1 MKYCWSEQVGMS
13 VGAGQI
19 QHGYTCFDFV
29 ADRPVGRGVVF
40 VRANARWRKRKRRTS
55 VLVCG
60 LGNNHGHSRTALTN
74 VRVDSGLAERKRGAS
89 ALVSGLFKRHKA
101 CVIEFCCARAADI
114 GSGLIKRKAL
124 GAGDAGHVWPA
135 TGRPA
140 TGRHATGRLATGPGS
155 ASNRGEHEEQAVCAG
170 FKIAARRFVLGREAV
185 CEKHDERQALVK
197 GCAGNLLL
205 AWADAWRNEHRA
217 ALGGI
222 KEARLFGGEC
232 IGGDAS
238 RALNLEPVRAVEQE
252 WVAVG
257 GESVAHEGKL
267 IYACEIVGVG
277 EAHRQ
282 PARVVADVAK
292 ESFQL
297 PLVGE
302 YPVVIA
308 WGEEGRCAPCMA
320 HNRTG
325 LRTGL
330 VWWSAIHGAIH
341 GAIRLCAAH
350 LEAAHHLAQMTGHA
364 AAHEKQPV
372 KVIWHYGAFQKL
384 HFGVEE
390 RDLPPAFGDG
400 FAKRRG
406 GDPFANELAEQRATP
421 RHFERDHVDAAL
433 EVVVAEASALH
444 GMTIRDFHLPNIIPN
459 CQIAGK
465 EAA

>member
-1 MKYCWSEQVGMS
+1 MVINRRHTRTG
-13 VGAGQI
+13 
-19 QHGYTCFDFV
+19 F
-29 ADRPVGRGVVF
+29 
-40 VRANARWRKRKRRTS
+40 ANARHNSEWRKRKRRAS

-60 LGNNHGHSRTALTN
+60 LEIYHGR
-74 VRVDSGLAERKRGAS
+74 RRMGLAWFAARRDAS
-89 ALVSGLFKRHKA
+89 PHREAAAIEQDMSVLVCGLVKRHKA
-101 CVIEFCCARAADI
+101 CVIEFSCARAADI
-114 GSGLIKRKAL
+114 GSGLIKRKTL
-124 GAGDAGHVWPA
+124 DAGDAGHVWPA

-140 TGRHATGRLATGPGS
+140 TEPSCAL
-155 ASNRGEHEEQAVCAG
+155 NRGEHEEQAVCAG

-185 CEKHDERQALVK
+185 CEKYDERQSLVK
-197 GCAGNLLL
+197 GCAGNLFL
-205 AWADAWRNEHRA
+205 AWADTWRNEHRA

-238 RALNLEPVRAVEQE
+238 RALNLEPISAVEQE

-257 GESVAHEGKL
+257 GESVACEGKS
-267 IYACEIVGVG
+267 IDAREVVGVG
-277 EAHRQ
+277 EARRQ

-292 ESFQL
+292 ECIQL

-308 WGEEGRCAPCMA
+308 GGEEGVAAMYGGAP
-320 HNRTG
+320 NRLG
-325 LRTGL
+325 LARGAWASAIWGRKP
-330 VWWSAIHGAIH
+330 VWWSAIHGAI
-341 GAIRLCAAH
+341 RLSAAH
-350 LEAAHHLAQMTGHA
+350 LEATHHLAQMTGHTT
-364 AAHEKQPV
+364 AHEKQPV
-372 KVIWHYGAFQKL
+372 KVIWHYGAFQQL

-390 RDLPPAFGDG
+390 WNLPPAFGDG

-421 RHFERDHVDAAL
+421 RHFERNHVDAAL

-444 GMTIRDFHLPNIIPN
+444 GMTSRDFHLPNIIPN